1 MIDRSFFG
9 SFFNKLMYSIREI
22 TRSILLVPSS
32 VMHLLS
38 MIVPRNCEF
47 LASSCRDLAMRC
59 CTKYARQGWGV
70 EKASISKSFCISR
83 SLISFF
89 FADHRSA
96 LRKLSH
102 TSAKGIFVFFA
113 TRKIFSDEA
122 KTLHQLDGCIVEID
136 GPRFGPFMI
145 EQKWRILDAG
155 DGSFPFLG
163 KIEQRGIQ
171 YFIHDH
177 NTQSMFKLQGE
188 QDFSSF
194 TDKKVLIVGFV
205 IGSHDIRVLRIIELQ

>member
-1 MIDRSFFG
+1 MLLF
-9 SFFNKLMYSIREI
+9 
-22 TRSILLVPSS
+22 SILSFSS
-32 VMHLLS
+32 LFMGCSLS
-38 MIVPRNCEF
+38 ATHKGLITDAKMVTIVDINE
-47 LASSCRDLAMRC
+47 
-59 CTKYARQGWGV
+59 
-70 EKASISKSFCISR
+70 
-83 SLISFF
+83 
-89 FADHRSA
+89 
-96 LRKLSH
+96 RKRR
-102 TSAKGIFVFFA
+102 V
-113 TRKIFSDEA
+113 FSDDA
-122 KTLHQLDGCIVEID
+122 KTLHQLDGCIIEVD

-177 NTQSMFKLQGE
+177 NTQSMFKLEGE

-194 TDKKVLIVGFV
+194 SEKKVLIVGFV